1 MKNNH
6 RFVLK
11 KIAALGL
18 MVYGLGITGCVL
30 TTGIYSVNM
39 RYDAARANIPVYFK
53 ADDKNS
59 NTIFS
64 VAEFTD
70 TRQIDDKKIIGRVI
84 ERDSTKVLVFP
95 KHVIATKAAAF
106 GIKEYLKKAGYKVAD
121 KIVQWD
127 LKEETLPKG
136 SDKVIIGG
144 NIEELEVTCLRG
156 VFSHSYKASLKL
168 TIVIADLAKGKILYK
183 SKVESSSAQ
192 EHVSFSE
199 ERLGEQASIV
209 LGDAIEN
216 FFEERVVAQ
225 KIKEAI
231 YPVKD

>member
-6 RFVLK
+6 WLVLK
-11 KIAALGL
+11 KIVAFGL
-18 MVYGLGITGCVL
+18 IVYGLSITGCVSTASL
-30 TTGIYSVNM
+30 YSVNM
-39 RYDAARANIPVYFK
+39 RYDAVQAIIPVYLK
-53 ADDKNS
+53 ADDKTP
-59 NTIFS
+59 NTIIS

-70 TRQIDDKKIIGRVI
+70 SRQIDDKKIIGRVT
-84 ERDSTKVLVFP
+84 ERDSTKALVFP

-127 LKEETLPKG
+127 LKEETIPKG
-136 SDKVIIGG
+136 SGKVIIGG
-144 NIEELEVTCLRG
+144 NIEELEITCSRG
-156 VFSHSYKASLKL
+156 VFINSYKASLKL

-183 SKVESSSAQ
+183 SKVESASSQ
-192 EHVSFSE
+192 EHISFSE
-199 ERLGEQASIV
+199 ARLGEQASIV

-231 YPVKD
+231 YPVRD